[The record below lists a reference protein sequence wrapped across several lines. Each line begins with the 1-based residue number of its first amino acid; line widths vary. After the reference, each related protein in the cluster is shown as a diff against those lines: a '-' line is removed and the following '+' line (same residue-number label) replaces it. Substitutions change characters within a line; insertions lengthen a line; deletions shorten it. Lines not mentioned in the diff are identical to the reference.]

1 MACSFGPD
9 SQPRLSAQTLD
20 PDFQPGL
27 APGRLDTQH
36 RTRKPA
42 TSGTNVPVNIYCPV
56 LVDWAPSSGD
66 MPGMVEAPVSACFV
80 MSPGT
85 RFQGL
90 EMGSLW

>member
-1 MACSFGPD
+1 
-9 SQPRLSAQTLD
+9 
-20 PDFQPGL
+20 
-27 APGRLDTQH
+27 
-36 RTRKPA
+36 
-42 TSGTNVPVNIYCPV
+42 VNIYCPV

-90 EMGSLW
+90 EMGSLWYVMPDVAAP